1 MNYYT
6 KESSRTETWLKKWSS
21 GNVGSPHGTNSM
33 VKSQW
38 LLSMMV
44 AFMLLTSNVSWSQI
58 ALPYTENFGTITVAN
73 GFPTVAGGAWTRS
86 GTTTNQPTYIANQTT
101 YNRSGNGDT
110 KFIAFQY
117 SSGTR
122 YYFVGPFNLTAGT
135 SYTSSCLYKADGLTG
150 FGPLRLTYGTTATAV
165 GQTNVIASV
174 PANIQNLTFNTLT
187 GNFVPAVT
195 GSYYLAIE
203 STQNGN
209 PWYLTIDDF
218 SFQVTPT
225 CLAASG
231 LTVSNLTSSSATL
244 GWSAP
249 STPPSQGYQYEVRT
263 SGTPGTAGAIVTGST
278 GAGVTSANILSG
290 LSANTTYSFYVRGY
304 CGGTDYS
311 AWASGTF
318 TTLCGNE
325 NAPTVVQTFATYTG
339 FAPAPSCWSEA
350 KGAVGSPSTLTY
362 QDSKWINSSGFAN
375 TGSNVGVRLNLYSS
389 NPGDWL
395 ISQPID
401 LGPTAGLY
409 RISYNMAVTS
419 YLGTTAQSTL
429 GSHIVRIIVS
439 TDGGATWSSANTI
452 KTYTGVGSY
461 SNTGQIE
468 KIDLTGYSGVVKI
481 AFVATTTSTSPDIDF
496 HIDDFSVEA
505 LPVLPPNCATG
516 LVPANLAINV
526 VRNPSLSWTAATGSP
541 SSYDV
546 YLGSTSPAPLVGNVI
561 GTSYSVPTALLA
573 NTLYYYKIVPK
584 NANGPAVGCV
594 EQTFTTGSAF
604 NYCAASASSDDDT
617 GLTNVTFNTIN
628 NSSTGTPAYSDYTA
642 LSTSVYQG
650 SSHNLSVRVNTAGN
664 FTVGVLAWIDWDS
677 DGDFTD
683 ETAINL
689 GSATNVVDGATSSS
703 QNIVIPVVSPG
714 DYRMRIRAVW
724 DSTGT
729 PTPCNNQSYSEAEDY
744 ILTVVVP
751 PACSGTPTGG
761 TATAST
767 SSAPINSSFTV
778 SVTGAS
784 AATGLTYQWESAA
797 NSNGPWTEIG
807 GATSAILS
815 ATAGSIVEV
824 TTYYRR
830 KITCTSAGASA
841 YSLPASVTTERVYC
855 TVGGTYGDYFINNVT
870 TTGGVSN
877 INNSSGYTTGGYTSY
892 TSQSVSQS
900 EGGVVNFTVSFGGF
914 GDPGSRIYVDWNNDS
929 DFDDA
934 NEIVFTAGYTY
945 TSVSGTITV
954 PLGTSVGNH
963 RMRIA
968 IDYLSGTPAAC
979 GSSDY
984 KDVEDYTFVVL
995 PPPVIVTSFSPAYV
1009 CGQAGGS
1016 TVTITG
1022 SNFDQVSSV
1031 QFYGIEAT
1039 SFNVVNSTTITAVVP
1054 AGDVT
1059 GPVSVTSTPSSNGTG
1074 TSVTIFETRP
1084 FPPSY
1089 PTLSNPEGLNG
1100 ICGDGT
1106 IALSNQ
1112 GAQGVWGSSNPA
1124 VATVSAGL
1132 VTSVDQGSTNI
1143 TYTVTDNGCSVVANY
1158 PITVSNPIQITSNPA
1173 TPVNSITGSS
1183 ASFMVAA
1190 TGTIVSY
1197 QWYVA
1202 LAASP
1207 SSYNPISNGGI
1218 YSGANSSTLNI
1229 SATTSGM
1236 NNNRYRCVITGN
1248 APCPNATS
1256 TIALLKV
1263 GNTGITTNPANVNL
1277 CNSGQAQFTV
1287 VPVGDVDEILW
1298 FEVTEEGVDFDN
1310 PIVNGGDY
1318 SGANTTT
1325 LTVSNVTTSNHNGTG
1340 YLVMVVGPANSPI
1353 SPVAYINVSVPA
1365 TIGTHPT
1372 NQTVCYSGGS
1382 ASFTASASNTLGYQW
1397 QFSTV
1402 GGANDANWTT
1412 ITSAAGPAGISYA
1425 TNSWE
1430 STNLIVN
1437 TSAAISPSGTYFY
1450 RAIALSGASCP
1461 NAKSAQA
1468 QLLINN
1474 PAVAIATPNGTVSCG
1489 GAAVTLTAS
1498 GADSYLWN
1506 TGATSA
1512 SISVAPASQ
1521 STYTVTGTTAGCS
1534 KQATAV
1540 TVSVSNAT
1548 TATASASASTV
1559 CPGQTV
1565 QLTAAGSQAF
1575 TTQTPDLYNF
1585 STNTSGSLASM
1596 SDATLISSGANDDTP
1611 YAASNIGFTF
1621 NFNGTNYTQF
1631 SASPDGFITLGS
1643 ATAASQFTN
1652 SMTSSTNVPK
1662 IAPYWDDVA
1671 LGTNGTI
1678 KVKTVGS
1685 APNRICVIEWF
1696 VTIPRNTTGTANSTF
1711 QLWLYESTNVVEMVY
1726 GSMNS
1731 SSMSATVGIKGSST
1745 GNYSSVTIST
1755 NTTST
1760 TTANNANSGQ
1770 PSNGRVYRFAPA
1782 NLPTFTY
1789 AWTAS
1794 NANGTLTGANTANA
1808 TANPNAP
1815 STTYTVVV
1823 TSSTGCTDTK
1833 TVNVTIDSGVS
1844 NFVQPTAQTYCAGQT
1859 ATLSVS
1865 ASGPGL
1871 QYNWYKVGNV
1881 TPVGTAAT
1889 LSFANATVAQSGNYY
1904 VVVTPACGAPVTSN
1918 TVALTINPLPT
1929 ATISGTTTV
1938 CTNGTAPT
1946 VTFTG
1951 ATGTAPYTFT
1961 YTINGGAD
1969 LTIVSNASGVATLV
1983 APIAASGTYVY
1994 SIKSVQGQLCSQSVT
2009 GQSATIT
2016 VNAAP
2021 TPIVISGTS
2030 VICANSNPTLL
2041 TAAGGAIAPSSYCI
2055 PAMVTVSAGG
2065 DYINNFS
2072 FAGIVNN
2079 GSGDAPNDYTYY
2091 SSLTANV
2098 VAGTPYPVTL
2108 QAGGTGSLY
2117 AQQFRIWVD
2126 LNKNGVFEA
2135 TESVFNT
2142 TSSTYSP
2149 TNATGTITIPTTAYN
2164 GTTRLRVASKYSSTP
2179 GANAS
2184 CLGESDWGEFEDYNI
2199 TITGG
2204 VDPAPLVVWSSAN
2217 GGLFTDASGTTP
2229 YNGTTPRSTIYARP
2243 TASGNISASITATN
2257 GCSNSGSFAITVN
2270 PVPTA
2275 SISGTTAVCHNSA
2288 APSVTFTGAN
2298 ASAPYTFTYSLTN
2311 VATNTTTSHTVTTT
2325 TGNSVTVVAPTNVVG
2340 TFVYDLLSVQDS
2352 SSTACS
2358 QAQSGSA
2365 TVTVNP
2371 LPTATI
2377 AGTTQVCQNDTAP
2390 LVTFTGANGTAPY
2403 TFTYKLNNGS
2413 NQTVVSTGNSATVA
2427 APTGVAG
2434 TFTYTLVSVQD
2445 SSSSTCSQAQ
2455 AGTATIVVHPTPMVT
2470 TVLTNQYYYSGFAT
2484 AAIPLSGTPSGVTF
2498 NITGGAA
2505 AGLPNMTVT
2514 DAIPSFIPTAVPAT
2528 VTVTP
2533 VANGCTGIPKT
2544 YQIIFN
2550 PVVVNILSNHCGSV
2564 NNGLNNQIQANS
2576 VTVPGYTTTGYRF
2589 EITNLSTGEVAY
2601 VDTVQSHFKLT
2612 DTNIY
2617 AYGTTYAIRAAAYL
2631 NGQLQGYFG
2640 NTCNLTTASVQTT
2653 KVINSQCG
2661 ATLAAINSSIN
2672 ADVVNSTNLYRFRV
2686 ARADAPTTYYYV
2698 ERTVANFNLTMVA
2711 GLPLTFDTEY
2721 KVDVQIRVK
2730 LAGFEAWSQFGQV
2743 CSIFTPAAPIAGLTD
2758 TYCDEYHVTSSSQLI
2773 YAISFAN
2780 ATEYKFRLDDG
2791 NGNILYATSA
2801 TNSFSL
2807 NMVSGWAP
2815 NTLYAVA
2822 VSMKLFGSYTD
2833 FELSKNCSIL
2843 TPQPARL
2850 AAIPFSA
2857 VAYPNPF
2864 AENFKINVKSSNDG
2878 QIDIKVYDMV
2888 GRLVEQRTAMF
2899 NEIDT
2904 VTIGDSYPSGVYNVI
2919 VSQNEDVKTVR
2930 VIKR

>member
-1 MNYYT
+1 MMNYYT
-6 KESSRTETWLKKWSS
+6 KVSTRSGTWLKKFSEFLVNVSS
-21 GNVGSPHGTNSM
+21 NSSVGKHAKASFLCTLLLSCTITFGTNPKGDDGIKANSN
-33 VKSQW
+33 VKKVSVAVTTCPSAIQ
-38 LLSMMV
+38 LSPAALPTNQALV
-44 AFMLLTSNVSWSQI
+44 CGGTNDLTS
-58 ALPYTENFGTITVAN
+58 AN
-73 GFPTVAGGAWTRS
+73 
-86 GTTTNQPTYIANQTT
+86 TTG
-101 YNRSGNGDT
+101 GNGDYKGGNEALYKIT
-110 KFIAFQY
+110 PTLTGSYTIAYSGQSWSSIFVYQGCP
-117 SSGTR
+117 SSGGT
-122 YYFVGPFNLTAGT
+122 YINSVSSSSTSKSLAVTLTAGT
-135 SYTSSCLYKADGLTG
+135 EYYIWFDTWPTPNSPCAGTFTITAPAAPCVAVSVPYTQNFESVITPALPTCTTSQNAGTG
-150 FGPLRLTYGTTATAV
+150 NNWTTASV
-165 GQTNVIASV
+165 SGNGFASKV
-174 PANIQNLTFNTLT
+174 LQYAYN
-187 GNFVPAVT
+187 
-195 GSYYLAIE
+195 
-203 STQNGN
+203 
-209 PWYLTIDDF
+209 
-218 SFQVTPT
+218 
-225 CLAASG
+225 
-231 LTVSNLTSSSATL
+231 SSSAANAWFYTAPL
-244 GWSAP
+244 NLVGGTAYSVTYKYGNNSTTYVEKLRVAFGTSALNTAMTNVLANHPNVAGGNP
-249 STPPSQGYQYEVRT
+249 STNTVYFTPASSGVYYIGFNAYSAADQFNLYVDDIAVGLAPTCTPPSALAVSFT
-263 SGTPGTAGAIVTGST
+263 PTLATLTWNAPGTPPANGYEYAFTTSATPPTSGTAGASGVSVSGSYAV
-278 GAGVTSANILSG
+278 GQVYYLHVRSICTSPD
-290 LSANTTYSFYVRGY
+290 V
-304 CGGTDYS
+304 S
-311 AWASGTF
+311 AWATQQITVPLFNDACSGAISIACGGSITTSLVGSTNESQAVCGISGVTTQNSAGIWYKFTGDGQDVVISTGSSPTNVDTRLAVYSGTCGSLTCLGGNDDTVGLRAEVAIP
-318 TTLCGNE
+318 TTNGVSYYILLYSWS
-325 NAPTVVQTFATYTG
+325 ATTPTADIVL
-339 FAPAPSCWSEA
+339 
-350 KGAVGSPSTLTY
+350 TLTCTPACTPATGNDECATAATVLVGTPLNTNNTCATPSA
-362 QDSKWINSSGFAN
+362 DSYPTCGSSFGTFYDSWYTFNSGSNTVLEISAIPTSTALVGYAVYSGSCGSLTQVSCTTSGAAANITLTAN
-375 TGSNVGVRLNLYSS
+375 TVYKIRVFSTSTANRGDFTLRVKIPCLN
-389 NPGDWL
+389 
-395 ISQPID
+395 
-401 LGPTAGLY
+401 PTGLT
-409 RISYNMAVTS
+409 V
-419 YLGTTAQSTL
+419 
-429 GSHIVRIIVS
+429 
-439 TDGGATWSSANTI
+439 
-452 KTYTGVGSY
+452 
-461 SNTGQIE
+461 TGQ
-468 KIDLTGYSGVVKI
+468 
-481 AFVATTTSTSPDIDF
+481 TTTSATLNWSAPASLPGSGYEYEIRTSGAAG
-496 HIDDFSVEA
+496 SG
-505 LPVLPPNCATG
+505 ATG
-516 LVPANLAINV
+516 LV
-526 VRNPSLSWTAATGSP
+526 
-541 SSYDV
+541 
-546 YLGSTSPAPLVGNVI
+546 
-561 GTSYSVPTALLA
+561 
-573 NTLYYYKIVPK
+573 
-584 NANGPAVGCV
+584 
-594 EQTFTTGSAF
+594 
-604 NYCAASASSDDDT
+604 AS
-617 GLTNVTFNTIN
+617 G
-628 NSSTGTPAYSDYTA
+628 TA
-642 LSTSVYQG
+642 LSGSVSVTINTLDAGTLYTAYLRAVCGPDDTSSW
-650 SSHNLSVRVNTAGN
+650 SSVNFATLCNPVTSFPWTETFETSSTTLPCFRVIDGN
-664 FTVGVLAWIDWDS
+664 A
-677 DGDFTD
+677 DGDFWGISTTNPRTGSQSARLYTD
-683 ETAINL
+683 FN
-689 GSATNVVDGATSSS
+689 SSNQDYLITPQLS
-703 QNIVIPVVSPG
+703 IGTTPKRLKFWVRSNTTGEPDEISVKVST
-714 DYRMRIRAVW
+714 
-724 DSTGT
+724 TGT
-729 PTPCNNQSYSEAEDY
+729 SIANF
-744 ILTVVVP
+744 
-751 PACSGTPTGG
+751 
-761 TATAST
+761 TATAFPSTLISST
-767 SSAPINSSFTV
+767 SYVEYIVDLSAFSGNIYLAFVRENDPADGWYLNLDDITVENIPPSVSSFT
-778 SVTGAS
+778 
-784 AATGLTYQWESAA
+784 
-797 NSNGPWTEIG
+797 P
-807 GATSAILS
+807 
-815 ATAGSIVEV
+815 
-824 TTYYRR
+824 
-830 KITCTSAGASA
+830 
-841 YSLPASVTTERVYC
+841 
-855 TVGGTYGDYFINNVT
+855 
-870 TTGGVSN
+870 
-877 INNSSGYTTGGYTSY
+877 
-892 TSQSVSQS
+892 
-900 EGGVVNFTVSFGGF
+900 
-914 GDPGSRIYVDWNNDS
+914 
-929 DFDDA
+929 
-934 NEIVFTAGYTY
+934 
-945 TSVSGTITV
+945 
-954 PLGTSVGNH
+954 
-963 RMRIA
+963 
-968 IDYLSGTPAAC
+968 
-979 GSSDY
+979 
-984 KDVEDYTFVVL
+984 TF
-995 PPPVIVTSFSPAYV
+995 V

-1016 TVTITG
+1016 VVTITG
-1022 SNFDQVSSV
+1022 ANFAAGGSV
-1031 QFYGIEAT
+1031 YFNGIAAT
-1039 SFNVVNSTTITAVVP
+1039 NVTVVNSTTIQATVP

-1059 GPVSVTSTPSSNGTG
+1059 GYITVTG
-1074 TSVTIFETRP
+1074 TNGSFNTATNFETRP
-1084 FPPSY
+1084 FPAITPIEQ
-1089 PTLSNPEGLNG
+1089 LDGLNA
-1100 ICGDGT
+1100 ICGTDS
-1106 IALSNQ
+1106 IALTN
-1112 GAQGVWGSSNPA
+1112 GTANGVWDSSNPA
-1124 VATVSAGL
+1124 VATVNFGTVTGVDAGA
-1132 VTSVDQGSTNI
+1132 TTI
-1143 TYTVTDNGCSVVANY
+1143 TYTVSENGCSSVSNY

-1183 ASFMVAA
+1183 ASFTVEA

-1197 QWYVA
+1197 QWLYA
-1202 LAASP
+1202 IGSG
-1207 SSYNPISNGGI
+1207 SFNPVPTGGV
-1218 YSGANSSTLNI
+1218 YSGINSPTLTI
-1229 SATTSGM
+1229 SATTSSM
-1236 NNNRYRCVITGN
+1236 NNYRFRCRITGS
-1248 APCPNATS
+1248 APCPSPINS

-1263 GNTGITTNPANVNL
+1263 GNTGIATNPSNVNL
-1277 CNSGQAQFTV
+1277 CNGGQAQFTV
-1287 VPVGDVDEILW
+1287 VPVGDVDEYFW

-1318 SGANTTT
+1318 SGANTAT
-1325 LTVSNVTTSNHNGTG
+1325 LTVSNVSTSNHNGAG
-1340 YLVMVVGPANSPI
+1340 YLVMVVGPANSPV
-1353 SPVAYINVSVPA
+1353 SPAAYINVSVPA

-1412 ITSAAGPAGISYA
+1412 ITSAAGPAGITYSDFDTA
-1425 TNSWE
+1425 TLHLD
-1430 STNLIVN
+1430 T
-1437 TSAAISPSGTYFY
+1437 TGAISPAGTYFY
-1450 RAIALSGASCP
+1450 RAVALSGVGCP
-1461 NAKSAQA
+1461 NTNSTQA

-1474 PAVAIATPNGTVSCG
+1474 PAVAIATPNGTVVCG
-1489 GAAVTLTAS
+1489 GTAVTLTAS
-1498 GADSYLWN
+1498 GADSYSWS
-1506 TGATSA
+1506 TGASTA

-1521 STYTVTGTTAGCS
+1521 TTYTVTGTTTGCS
-1534 KQATAV
+1534 KQASVIV
-1540 TVSVSNAT
+1540 TVGNAV
-1548 TATASASASTV
+1548 TATASSDVSSV
-1559 CPGQTV
+1559 CINGTA
-1565 QLTAAGSQAF
+1565 QLNAVGSQLF
-1575 TTQTPDLYNF
+1575 TTPTPNLYNF
-1585 STNTSGSLASM
+1585 STNTSGSIASM
-1596 SDATLISSGANDDTP
+1596 SGATLIGSGPNDDTP

-1643 ATAASQFTN
+1643 ATASSQFTN

-1662 IAPYWDDVA
+1662 IAAYWDDLA
-1671 LGTNGTI
+1671 LGTDGAI
-1678 KVKTVGS
+1678 RVKTIGT

-1711 QLWLYESTNVVEMVY
+1711 QLWLYESTNNVEMVY

-1731 SSMSATVGIKGSST
+1731 GTMSASVGIKGSST
-1745 GNYSSVTIST
+1745 GNYSSVTVST

-1760 TTANNANSGQ
+1760 SSANNSNSGQ
-1770 PSNGRVYRFAPA
+1770 PSNGRVYRFVPSNA
-1782 NLPTFTY
+1782 PTFTY
-1789 AWTAS
+1789 AWTATP
-1794 NANGTLTGANTANA
+1794 ADATLIA
-1808 TANPNAP
+1808 TTSASPAVNPTV
-1815 STTYTVVV
+1815 STTYQVVV
-1823 TSSTGCTDTK
+1823 TAASGCKDTK
-1833 TVNVTIDSGVS
+1833 TVSIAVQSGVN
-1844 NFVQPTAQTYCAGQT
+1844 NFVQPTAQTFCAGQT
-1859 ATLSVS
+1859 ASLSVS

-1881 TPVGTAAT
+1881 SPVGTSAT
-1889 LSFANATVAQSGNYY
+1889 LSFVNATVAQSGNYY
-1904 VVVTPACGAPVTSN
+1904 VVVTPACGSAVTSN
-1918 TVALTINPLPT
+1918 TVTLTVNPLPT

-1951 ATGTAPYTFT
+1951 SNGTAPYTFT
-1961 YTINGGAD
+1961 YTINGGSD

-1983 APIAASGTYVY
+1983 APIVSSGTYVY
-1994 SIKSVQGQLCSQSVT
+1994 ALKSVQGQLCSQSVT

-2021 TPIVISGTS
+2021 TPVAISGTN
-2030 VICANSNPTLL
+2030 VLCANSNPVLL
-2041 TAAGGAIAPSSYCI
+2041 TASGGTTNQSYCS
-2055 PAMVTVSAGG
+2055 PFSVSNTGSTG
-2065 DYINNFS
+2065 DYLNNFT
-2072 FAGIVNN
+2072 FANLTNN
-2079 GSGDAPNDYTYY
+2079 NSGDAASDYTYY
-2091 SSLTANV
+2091 SGLTANV
-2098 VAGTPYPVTL
+2098 VANGTTAYPISL
-2108 QAGGTGSLY
+2108 QAGGTTSLY
-2117 AQQFRIWVD
+2117 TQQFRVWID
-2126 LNKNGVFEA
+2126 FNQNGIFE
-2135 TESVFNT
+2135 TSESVYAT
-2142 TSSTYSP
+2142 TTATFAPSS
-2149 TNATGTITIPTTAYN
+2149 ATGTVVIPTTALN
-2164 GTTRLRVASKYSSTP
+2164 GITRMRVASKYSSAVADTE
-2179 GANAS
+2179 S
-2184 CLGESDWGEFEDYNI
+2184 CSIPSFGEFEDYNVS
-2199 TITGG
+2199 ITGG
-2204 VDPAPLVVWSSAN
+2204 VSAPLVVWSSAN
-2217 GGLFTDASGTTP
+2217 GGLFTDAAGTTA
-2229 YNGTTPRSTIYARP
+2229 YNGTTPRNTIYARP
-2243 TASGNISASITATN
+2243 TASGDVTAIVTN
-2257 GCSNSGSFAITVN
+2257 NSGCSNSGSFAITVN

-2288 APSVTFTGAN
+2288 SPSVTFTGAN

-2434 TFTYTLVSVQD
+2434 TFAYTLVSVQD

-2850 AAIPFSA
+2850 AATPFSA